1 MSATVGSPVTA
12 IVTDAGA
19 KVVEVDPVDPVEAVP
34 DEVGDDDEAL
44 LLDPQA
50 DATTAVAI
58 NGIVNAFIRLVP
70 LRAITE
76 LPLEWAR

>member
-1 MSATVGSPVTA
+1 M
-12 IVTDAGA
+12 
-19 KVVEVDPVDPVEAVP
+19 EVDPFDPVDPVDAVP